1 MLRSVCVL
9 TSSIPLSRYQD
20 TYASACSITCITA
33 TYSVRQN
40 ICREHNPLKLLL
52 YKCYRPAIHGFG
64 KRGLRTTATKNY
76 QILLKVFCLLSIS
89 TTTNLLRYLVSR
101 CHWRVKTADQ
111 LKRAAIELWKVP
123 TEVLGNICRLAWEA
137 FKEFWSLFKIAQ
149 RLSFSR
155 KTRMPAYQANPD
167 QAPGGLHSLETGW
180 GLWKGWTNHPL
191 LDIVYTMYYNK
202 NQTICMCF
210 LDALI
215 TVTVRPRLL
224 DTVTIRLTK
233 VYILWQFLP
242 QKWTDRS
249 ATPKPLISTPQKWV

>member
-1 MLRSVCVL
+1 
-9 TSSIPLSRYQD
+9 
-20 TYASACSITCITA
+20 
-33 TYSVRQN
+33 
-40 ICREHNPLKLLL
+40 
-52 YKCYRPAIHGFG
+52 
-64 KRGLRTTATKNY
+64 
-76 QILLKVFCLLSIS
+76 
-89 TTTNLLRYLVSR
+89 
-101 CHWRVKTADQ
+101 
-111 LKRAAIELWKVP
+111 
-123 TEVLGNICRLAWEA
+123 
-137 FKEFWSLFKIAQ
+137 LFKIAQ

-233 VYILWQFLP
+233 VYCTFCDNFYPKSGQTVQPPQNHSFRPLKSGSKYSLWQYGP
-242 QKWTDRS
+242 QTFRS
-249 ATPKPLISTPQKWV
+249 ILCSNWQERDSADHDTQMVLLKNGTAPTESTSSTHGSAGRKPNLI